1 MDTLATKNNPKA
13 VRDALD
19 VLPTEVGVTYSEAMR
34 RITAQSKDDK
44 DLAESILVWV
54 IYAQRP
60 LSLRELQ
67 HALATLPGMTDIDP
81 ESLVPEILLTSVCA
95 GLVAIDGY
103 QSIVRLVR
111 K

>member
-1 MDTLATKNNPKA
+1 MDTLATKNNPRA

-19 VLPTEVGVTYSEAMR
+19 VLPTEVEVTYSEAMR
-34 RITAQSKDDK
+34 RITAQRKDDK

-54 IYAQRP
+54 IYARRP

-67 HALATLPGMTDIDP
+67 HAVATLPGMTDIDL
-81 ESLVPEILLTSVCA
+81 ESLVPDFLLTSVCA
-95 GLVAIDGY
+95 GLVVIDGY
-103 QSIVRLVR
+103 QNIFHLVR

>member
-1 MDTLATKNNPKA
+1 MDNLATKNNPRA

-19 VLPTEVGVTYSEAMR
+19 ILPTEVDATYSEAMH

-54 IYAQRP
+54 IYARRP

-67 HALATLPGMTDIDP
+67 HAIASLPSMTDIGP
-81 ESLVPEILLTSVCA
+81 ESLVPEMLLTSVCA
-95 GLVAIDGY
+95 GLVAIDEY

>member
-1 MDTLATKNNPKA
+1 MDTLATKNNPRA

-19 VLPTEVGVTYSEAMR
+19 VLPTEVDATYNEAMR

-44 DLAESILVWV
+44 ELAERILLWV
-54 IYAQRP
+54 VYARRP
-60 LSLRELQ
+60 LSLLELQ
-67 HALATLPGMTDIDP
+67 HALAILPWMTDIDP
-81 ESLVPEILLTSVCA
+81 ESLVPELLLTSVCA
-95 GLVAIDGY
+95 GLVVIDEY

>member
-1 MDTLATKNNPKA
+1 MDTLATKNNPRA

-19 VLPTEVGVTYSEAMR
+19 ILPTEVEATYSEAMR

-44 DLAESILVWV
+44 DLAESILIWAT
-54 IYAQRP
+54 YARRP
-60 LSLRELQ
+60 LSLRGLQ
-67 HALATLPGMTDIDP
+67 HAVATLPGMTDIDP

-95 GLVAIDGY
+95 GLVVIDRY
-103 QSIVRLVR
+103 ESIVRLVR

>member
-1 MDTLATKNNPKA
+1 MDTLATKNNPRA

-19 VLPTEVGVTYSEAMR
+19 VLPTEVEATYSDAMC

-44 DLAESILVWV
+44 DLAENILVWV
-54 IYAQRP
+54 IYARQP

-67 HALATLPGMTDIDP
+67 HAVATLPWMTDIDP
-81 ESLVPEILLTSVCA
+81 ESLVPEILLTSLCA
-95 GLVAIDGY
+95 GLVTIDGY
-103 QSIVRLVR
+103 QNNVRLVR

>member
-1 MDTLATKNNPKA
+1 MDTLVTKNNPKA

-19 VLPTEVGVTYSEAMR
+19 VLPTEVEVTYSETMR
-34 RITAQSKDDK
+34 RITAQSKDDR

-67 HALATLPGMTDIDP
+67 HAVATSPGMTDINP
-81 ESLVPEILLTSVCA
+81 ESLVPEILLTSICA
-95 GLVAIDGY
+95 GLVAIDRY
-103 QSIVRLVR
+103 QRIVRLVH

>member
-1 MDTLATKNNPKA
+1 MDTLATKNNPRA

-19 VLPTEVGVTYSEAMR
+19 VLPTEVEATYRDAMR
-34 RITAQSKDDK
+34 RITAQSNDDK

-54 IYAQRP
+54 TYARRP

-67 HALATLPGMTDIDP
+67 HAVATLPWMTDIDL

-95 GLVAIDGY
+95 GLVVIDEY

>member
-1 MDTLATKNNPKA
+1 MDTLATKNNARA

-19 VLPTEVGVTYSEAMR
+19 VLPTEVEATYSDAMR

-54 IYAQRP
+54 IYGRRP

-67 HALATLPGMTDIDP
+67 HALATLPRMTDIDP

>member
-19 VLPTEVGVTYSEAMR
+19 VLPTEVEVTYSETMR
-34 RITAQSKDDK
+34 RITAQSKDDR

-54 IYAQRP
+54 IYARRP

-67 HALATLPGMTDIDP
+67 HAVATSPGMTDIDP

-95 GLVAIDGY
+95 GLVAIDGH
-103 QSIVRLVR
+103 QFVRLVH